1 MPYGLLPGK
10 NVLIL
15 NFKLKSESPLVV
27 ALAELEKLE
36 GNAFSLWLLY

>member
-15 NFKLKSESPLVV
+15 NFKLKSPLV